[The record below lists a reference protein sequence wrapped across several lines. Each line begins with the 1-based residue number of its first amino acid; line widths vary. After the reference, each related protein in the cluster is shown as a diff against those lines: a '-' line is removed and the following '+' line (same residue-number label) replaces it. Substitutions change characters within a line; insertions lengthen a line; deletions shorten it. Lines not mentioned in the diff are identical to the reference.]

1 MGSTTYSPGM
11 TMHSNW
17 KVPEIEP
24 MGRNFNES
32 NRFYKD
38 PTMPHSRQHGL
49 KYVPPP
55 KAEYLKQLVDE

>member
-1 MGSTTYSPGM
+1 M
-11 TMHSNW
+11 TMQSNW

-38 PTMPHSRQHGL
+38 PGMPQTRQHGL
-49 KYVPPP
+49 KYVCPP